1 MKVEV
6 RARLVTRSMSIAAP
20 VPMAVADPVAMTPVQ
35 MAVAHQAAMPAVMP
49 MAVAAMHLNQQV
61 AFGCGFR
68 NGGLR
73 CDGRRGDRSEQGSHS
88 NNGCCQGHLRQ
99 HGFFSPRFGS
109 SGASIRAHLCMSSL
123 NSTATV
129 GSSGIHPASLL
140 PGKKPVAF
148 RRCSQVFLRVATKS
162 RQGARPSA
170 LTPPANTSI

>member
-20 VPMAVADPVAMTPVQ
+20 VPMTVADPVAMTPVQ
-35 MAVAHQAAMPAVMP
+35 MAVAHQAAMAAVMP

-99 HGFFSPRFGS
+99 HGFYSPRFGS
-109 SGASIRAHLCMSSL
+109 SGVLDPRPFVHVVPELDRNGGFIRHSPRQLVA
-123 NSTATV
+123 
-129 GSSGIHPASLL
+129 
-140 PGKKPVAF
+140 GKKPVAF